1 ICHIK
6 EVSSLQSFA
15 WLIGFLLVG
24 EIIETVL
31 HVPIP
36 GNVIGM
42 LLLFLS
48 LQMKWIKLDQV
59 KRAADILLAHMMLF
73 FAPMIV
79 GTIAYTELLKDN
91 LLAIIAVITVGTLA
105 VLISSGLSAKLLEK
119 KSRRESRTHG

>member
-1 ICHIK
+1 M
-6 EVSSLQSFA
+6 QSFA
-15 WLIGFLLVG
+15 WLIGFLLAG
-24 EIIETVL
+24 EIIESVL

-48 LQMKWIKLDQV
+48 LQIKWIKLDQV
-59 KRAADILLAHMMLF
+59 KGAADMLLAHMMLF
-73 FAPMIV
+73 FAPIIV
-79 GTIAYTELLKDN
+79 GTIAYTELLTDN